1 MFQRLYELSFAL
13 PQNLATWQKLNEGM
27 PPEYTHGFGICFDEQ
42 GNFVSIQTIQ
52 KTGKDVIY
60 RAGSGNGTDFTP
72 CCKLAESTGKRI
84 LKAVE
89 NLKHNFSG
97 AEKDRLWLE
106 TTTEN
111 YKQNK
116 IVIWEELEK
125 VKTAANLSTKT
136 SRGFVFWAKLQ
147 ENGHIEPVYNWEET
161 KQFLEQ
167 QFGDSLGKKGGKRK
181 SGVCLINGKGNQD
194 VFGGFSDIACYNLD
208 KEGSIAGGFDD
219 KLGHRNFP
227 ISKEAAIEITR
238 AFHYSQQHLQGS
250 MAGQTYLILPY
261 AINPEIREELY
272 EHLKQYPERF
282 KLGIVKD
289 LVKKEWSLINEFG
302 NLGDQ
307 IAFFLIF
314 YEENNASWRIQAE
327 IQELLPSRLIDLK
340 KARETI
346 ESSQDLIYYNKDK
359 EEKKIEISAL
369 IFKNF
374 TGGSK
379 EQSTNTLKTWLVA
392 LFEGK
397 TIDYAYFLHNLV
409 DKLIA
414 TGKKN
419 PEYLHNTTLQAFGL
433 YRYALLT
440 HLILNNSTQEQTMSL
455 PHFNS
460 VYGKYIQE
468 HSDFFTKPELI
479 TAFLTGCYVSVV
491 TNVQYNERKS
501 MPFAKKFV
509 GRLLTK
515 ENLRKLYQEGH
526 DKLMQYDSLGIVVK
540 TLDPDLTE
548 SWIYCGKDWRI
559 NNEETTFVFTI
570 GYSLQSRINQLYKEQ
585 EISEEL

>member
-13 PQNLATWQKLNEGM
+13 PQNLANWEKLNEGM

-42 GNFVSIQTIQ
+42 GEFKNIQTIQ
-52 KTGKDVIY
+52 KTGQDVIY
-60 RAGSGNGTDFTP
+60 RSGPSNGTDLTP
-72 CCKLAESTGKRI
+72 CCKLSTSTSERI
-84 LKAVE
+84 LRAAE
-89 NLKHNFSG
+89 ALKNNFNG
-97 AEKDRLWLE
+97 EEYQRIWLE
-106 TTTEN
+106 KTIEN
-111 YKQNK
+111 YKQHQE
-116 IVIWEELEK
+116 IIWQQLEEAK
-125 VKTAANLSTKT
+125 NAANLDPKT

-147 ENGHIEPVYNWEET
+147 ANGHVEPIYTWNAA

-167 QFGDSLGKKGGKRK
+167 QFFNSLSKKGGKRPK
-181 SGVCLINGKGNQD
+181 AVCLINGKGNQD

-219 KLGHRNFP
+219 KLGHHNFP

-272 EHLKQYPERF
+272 EHLKQYSERF
-282 KLGIVKD
+282 KLGTVRD
-289 LVKKEWSLINEFG
+289 LVKKEWGLINDFKD
-302 NLGDQ
+302 LKDQ
-307 IAFFLIF
+307 MAFFLIF

-327 IQELLPSRLIDLK
+327 VQELLPSRLIDLK
-340 KARETI
+340 KARETV

-359 EEKKIEISAL
+359 EEKKVEISAL

-379 EQSTNTLKTWLVA
+379 EQSANTLKTWLVA

-397 TIDYAYFLHNLV
+397 KINYEYFLHNLV

-433 YRYALLT
+433 YRYALQT
-440 HLILNNSTQEQTMSL
+440 NLILNSTQENNMSL

-468 HSDFFTKPELI
+468 HTEFFTKPELI
-479 TAFLTGCYVSVV
+479 TAFLTGCYVSIVS
-491 TNVQYNERKS
+491 NIQHQKRGAS
-501 MPFAKKFV
+501 PFNKKFI

-515 ENLRKLYQEGH
+515 ESLKKLYQEGH
-526 DKLMQYDSLGIVVK
+526 DKLMQYDSLGVVVK

-548 SWIYCGKDWRI
+548 SWIYCNQNWGVS
-559 NNEETTFVFTI
+559 NEETTFVFTI
-570 GYSLQSRINQLYKEQ
+570 GYSLQFRINQLYKEQ
-585 EISEEL
+585 ETSEEL